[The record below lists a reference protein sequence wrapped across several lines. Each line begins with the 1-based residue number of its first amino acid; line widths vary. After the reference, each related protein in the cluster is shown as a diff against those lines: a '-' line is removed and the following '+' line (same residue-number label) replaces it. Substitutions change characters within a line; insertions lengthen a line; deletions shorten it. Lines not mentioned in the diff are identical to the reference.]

1 MATEQPVGRPA
12 SYHSWRA
19 KPCGGPKEPLSVHAK
34 LVFKQ
39 AWGWLEMS
47 SASWRSTWAT
57 EQRTLISEQIRQIER
72 LEEALREEGEFKGQP
87 STHP

>member
-1 MATEQPVGRPA
+1 
-12 SYHSWRA
+12 
-19 KPCGGPKEPLSVHAK
+19 
-34 LVFKQ
+34 
-39 AWGWLEMS
+39 MS